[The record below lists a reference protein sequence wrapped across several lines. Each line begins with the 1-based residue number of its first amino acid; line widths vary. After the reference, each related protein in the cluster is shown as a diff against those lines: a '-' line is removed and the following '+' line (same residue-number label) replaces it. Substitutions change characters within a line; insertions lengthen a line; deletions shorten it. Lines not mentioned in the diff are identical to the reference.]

1 MIPGTWTQL
10 TTLMRMELLALRR
23 DRTASA
29 ISVVTPLVIGCVMAA
44 SYDGGTDAGV
54 ERMAA
59 VLALVVVVV
68 VHHHVVTVY
77 ASRRQELVLKRL
89 RAGLPSD
96 GVILVGAAAT
106 TVSVFFVQ
114 ALVLV
119 GFAVLALGLPVPEN
133 PLLIIVALVL
143 AAAVMAAFSAG
154 LSAVTRSSEAAMLT
168 SLPTV
173 GLFLATPGV
182 LIPLGTLPDGIEA
195 VARFLPLGPFTEV
208 IRDGWH
214 GEDVLTALPW
224 LGVLAVWLVIAS
236 LVGRAVF
243 RWEPRTS

>member
-1 MIPGTWTQL
+1 MIPSTWTQL
-10 TTLMRMELLALRR
+10 TALMRMELLALRR
-23 DRTASA
+23 DRTATA
-29 ISVVTPLVIGCVMAA
+29 ISVITPLVIGSVMAA

-54 ERMAA
+54 ERMAG
-59 VLALVVVVV
+59 VLALVVVLV
-68 VHHHVVTVY
+68 VHHHVITVY

-106 TVSVFFVQ
+106 TVSIFLVQ
-114 ALVLV
+114 AVMLV
-119 GFAVLALGLPVPEN
+119 GYGVLALGLPLPEN
-133 PLLIIVALVL
+133 PLFMLLALL
-143 AAAVMAAFSAG
+143 LGAAVMAAFSAA

-182 LIPLGTLPDGIEA
+182 LLPLGTLPEGVES
-195 VARFLPLGPFTEV
+195 VARLLPLGPFTEI
-208 IRDGWH
+208 IRDAWH
-214 GEDVLTALPW
+214 GETVLDVLPW
-224 LGVLAVWLVIAS
+224 VGVLACWLVLAS

-243 RWEPRTS
+243 RWEPRH